1 LYAEFSGGQYPQVK
15 MIYGDVMLDNLYKF
29 AGISL
34 EQYLAAIQK
43 DNKLIETDKER
54 WNKYSRISES
64 TKNWAEL
71 NGIMRHDATAA
82 YNGLT
87 VGPTDKD
94 KVLFKWRRADGK
106 DQIIYGDLCVAAQ
119 SP

>member
-1 LYAEFSGGQYPQVK
+1 
-15 MIYGDVMLDNLYKF
+15 M
-29 AGISL
+29 
-34 EQYLAAIQK
+34 AAIGK
-43 DNKLIETDKER
+43 VNKLMEKDKEL

-64 TKNWAEL
+64 TKNWAEI
-71 NGIMRHDATAA
+71 NEIMRHDATAA

-94 KVLFKWRRADGK
+94 KVLFKWRRDDGR
-106 DQIIYGDLCVAAQ
+106 DQVIYGDLRVDVQ